1 MVYSILSRQEL
12 LSVVV
17 FVTDPRKGLIGGC
30 GMLVLGT
37 SGMWILGLGPMMMKR
52 LRRVVGLLA
61 LAVMPLAAQ
70 AEGRLVVL
78 ELFTSQGCDRCPPV
92 DALVAE
98 LAQREDVLPLALHVD
113 YWDYLG
119 WKDAFALAEHKD
131 RQMAYAPRTDR
142 RRLFT
147 PLLMVGG
154 LDPVEGYTPMKVVDL
169 IEKHRGVDAGVSLEL
184 TVQGEMVHMVG
195 LAAQPFGAP
204 AHVVMVQFRPQAI
217 VEITRGQNA
226 GQTVAY
232 TNVVTGWH
240 DLGTWD
246 GHAPLAV
253 EMPQVEEAGA
263 VLVQSAEHGLILAA
277 ERLP

>member
-1 MVYSILSRQEL
+1 MNTR
-12 LSVVV
+12 
-17 FVTDPRKGLIGGC
+17 FAR
-30 GMLVLGT
+30 
-37 SGMWILGLGPMMMKR
+37 W
-52 LRRVVGLLA
+52 A
-61 LAVMPLAAQ
+61 AVMGMSVMSLLPLGAQ

-92 DALVAE
+92 DALVKE
-98 LAQREDVLPLALHVD
+98 LAQRDDVLPLALHVD
-113 YWDYLG
+113 YWDYMG
-119 WKDAFALAEHKD
+119 WADSFALAAHKD

-142 RRLFT
+142 GRLFT

-169 IEKHRGVDAGVSLEL
+169 IEKHRGVQAGVSLEL
-184 TVQGEMVHMVG
+184 TVQGGMVQMVG
-195 LAAQPFGAP
+195 LAARPFGAP

-226 GQTVAY
+226 GQTVTY

-246 GHAPLAV
+246 GSAPLAV
-253 EMPQVEEAGA
+253 EMPQAEEAGA
-263 VLVQSAEHGLILAA
+263 VLVQSAQHGLILAA
-277 ERLP
+277 ARLP